1 MPDNFDDN
9 GDFTEDYRATFP
21 EMLGDVFYNDP
32 ETKQKPT
39 KELDNVK
46 NVSDALKMVV
56 TGSRKISA
64 HGEELKNASA
74 KATEG
79 MIKIPGEGA
88 TVEEVAAYRKAQ
100 GVPEAADGYELAIPD
115 DDVNRSGN
123 EAIAKEVAAA
133 AHEAGIPKSKLT
145 AVWNKVVPA
154 LAAQVQAKEKQ
165 GNDLLAAD
173 VQALKDVKKEKY
185 DSFITDTDRVAAH
198 FDIKADHDAGTKEN
212 LRGTEFMKLMEG
224 MGIKDVPVVRE
235 FLGAIAPLV
244 LEGTTALGGTPASQ
258 AGGKDGFSYDYD
270 EKGKPV

>member
-1 MPDNFDDN
+1 MDDNFDAN
-9 GDFTEDYRATFP
+9 GDFTPDYRATFP
-21 EMLGDVFYNDP
+21 EMLGDVYYNDP
-32 ETKQKPT
+32 ETRQKPT

-64 HGEELKNASA
+64 HGEELKNVAT

-88 TVEEVAAYRKAQ
+88 TVEEIAAYREAQ
-100 GVPEAADGYELAIPD
+100 GVPKDVSGYELPIPED
-115 DDVNRSGN
+115 EANKAGN

-154 LAAQVQAKEKQ
+154 LAAQAQALEKQ

-173 VQALKDVKKEKY
+173 VQALKDVKKDKY
-185 DSFITDTDRVAAH
+185 DSFIIDTDKVAAH
-198 FDIKADHDAGTKEN
+198 FDIKANQDAGTKEN

-244 LEGTTALGGTPASQ
+244 LEGSTALGGPAPQ
-258 AGGKDGFSYDYD
+258 AKSEGGFDYDYD